1 MNINDT
7 LRYQNIGLP
16 EDIQFKKMAGDF
28 KGAIR
33 LIDLRLQENNLPK
46 VLRAGLQVH
55 REILL
60 RLPEEFPYTKEQAL
74 EIVREKIADFT
85 AEELDTYIDQRKIR
99 WIYIDGQIH
108 IFERFFNS
116 LCKTEADFRRRAGVT
131 LPGVESAVNGTAEAG
146 LLDMSMKKM
155 KEQGSMSNRIR
166 IRASLKVKD
175 EIFQQ
180 GMFVR
185 AHLPIPSACQQQSD
199 IVIEYIYPENGNVAP
214 EDALQRTICWEEY
227 MQENHE
233 FVVEYSYVHTAKY
246 TEAYSPE
253 SAIGSVEL
261 SDTCQTQPTELD
273 LAEQEPHIVFTPY
286 IRDLCEELTAGMTDP
301 LDKARAFYD
310 FITINMKYTFM
321 PSYFVLENIAE
332 SCARNYNGDCGVFA
346 LLFLTMCR
354 YAGIPAQWQSGLTAE
369 PDFCGGHDWVRF
381 YVKPYGWIFADTSY
395 GTAAVRLG
403 KEERRRFYF
412 GNLDPYRLVCNSA
425 FAAPFTVEKQ
435 QWRADPYDNQL
446 GEMETDEKGL
456 SFDEYIR
463 TKEIL
468 LCEEI

>member
-16 EDIQFKKMAGDF
+16 EDVQFKKAAGDF

-33 LIDLRLQENNLPK
+33 LIDLRLQEDNLPK
-46 VLRAGLQVH
+46 VLRAGLQVQ

-74 EIVREKIADFT
+74 KIVQEKIADFT

-99 WIYIDGQIH
+99 WIYIDGQVH
-108 IFERFFNS
+108 IFNRFFNS
-116 LCKTEADFRRRAGVT
+116 LCKTEADFRQRAGVI
-131 LPGVESAVNGTAEAG
+131 LPGVESAVNGTAEAS
-146 LLDMSMKKM
+146 LLDISMKKM
-155 KEQGSMSNRIR
+155 KEQGSMSNRFR
-166 IRASLKVKD
+166 IRATLKVKD
-175 EIFQQ
+175 EVYKQ

-199 IVIEYIYPENGNVAP
+199 IVIEKMYPENGNVAS
-214 EDALQRTICWEEY
+214 EDALQRTVCWEEY

-233 FVVEYSYVHTAKY
+233 FVVEYSYVHTARY
-246 TEAYSPE
+246 TEAYEPE
-253 SAIGSVEL
+253 KCQISVDMTKACLDQPAE
-261 SDTCQTQPTELD
+261 SDLE
-273 LAEQEPHIVFTPY
+273 EQEPHIVFTPY
-286 IRDLCEELTAGMTDP
+286 IRELCNELTAGMTDP

-310 FITINMKYTFM
+310 FITVNMKYTFM

-354 YAGIPAQWQSGLTAE
+354 YAGIPAQWQSGLAAE

-381 YVKPYGWIFADTSY
+381 YVKPFGWIFADPSY
-395 GTAAVRLG
+395 GTGAVRLG

-412 GNLDPYRLVCNSA
+412 GNLDPYRLVCNRA
-425 FAAPFTVEKQ
+425 FYAPFTVEKQ

-456 SFDEYIR
+456 LFDEYIR